1 MDQGKIGRF
10 LKENR
15 LENNLT
21 QEQLAER
28 LGVSRRTVS
37 RRETGS
43 NLPDLDLL
51 IELSDLYAL
60 DLRELLDGERKE
72 TTMQKELEETV
83 RKVADYS
90 SERERRLKRRLHA
103 LYWIGLGAMLLYV
116 VLLWLG
122 QSDGALGG
130 VSLGFATGM
139 LLIGI
144 LITGRNIT
152 KLQAIKARLLGK
164 KDGAA

>member
-103 LYWIGLGAMLLYV
+103 LYWIGLAQCCSTSSCFGSVSRTVRSAAYRS
-116 VLLWLG
+116 VLRRG
-122 QSDGALGG
+122 CFSSA
-130 VSLGFATGM
+130 F
-139 LLIGI
+139 
-144 LITGRNIT
+144 
-152 KLQAIKARLLGK
+152 
-164 KDGAA
+164 